1 MALWLTNAVQRKGAR
16 MQKATDA
23 FPTRIPQETTDDFVL
38 PSERG
43 GLPQKRKVRG
53 RERALSPF
61 KALQTKVA

>member
-1 MALWLTNAVQRKGAR
+1 MNIIEGIGR
-16 MQKATDA
+16 MFAPLTDA